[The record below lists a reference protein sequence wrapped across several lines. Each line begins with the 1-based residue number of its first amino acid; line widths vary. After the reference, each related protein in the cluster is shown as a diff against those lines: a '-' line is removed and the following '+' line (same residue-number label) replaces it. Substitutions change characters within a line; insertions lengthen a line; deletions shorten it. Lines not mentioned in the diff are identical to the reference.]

1 MINSAVQ
8 IRKQPMISLDQY
20 IPDTFCGPV
29 SKELHSLTAM
39 EGWTAA
45 KHKAKEELLRFLK
58 RCGYIEF
65 SGNSV
70 DYTSMSA

>member
-1 MINSAVQ
+1 
-8 IRKQPMISLDQY
+8 
-20 IPDTFCGPV
+20 
-29 SKELHSLTAM
+29 M